1 MLTICYESLPIIFED
16 VSLFDCHEYDG
27 FLHLLGAS
35 LFLHSEDDLLC
46 LFTLVVISVVLSGPF
61 IGITLLGPILFIAIM
76 ITLSFVAS
84 IVVVPIFV
92 VPAVLEHVPV
102 LVALVAFG
110 LANMSAVFKG
120 MIPLFAVFAKE
131 VCGSTYF
138 GAAILSVRSI
148 IGFVQ
153 YHVHVHAMVVSFLAS
168 DILLFEESNEFLRGD
183 LVFRIFIDSTCSPL
197 LQLCRVV

>member
-1 MLTICYESLPIIFED
+1 MLVVCYESLPIIFKD

-35 LFLHSEDDLLC
+35 LFLRSEDNLLR
-46 LFTLVVISVVLSGPF
+46 LFALVVISVVLSGPF
-61 IGITLLGPILFIAIM
+61 IGIALLGPVLFIAIT

-84 IVVVPIFV
+84 VVVVPIFV
-92 VPAVLEHVPV
+92 VPAVLECVSV

-110 LANMSAVFKG
+110 LADMSAVFKG

-131 VCGSTYF
+131 VCGSAYF
-138 GAAILSVRSI
+138 GTAILSVRLI

-153 YHVHVHAMVVSFLAS
+153 YHVRVHTMVVSFLAS
-168 DILLFEESNEFLRGD
+168 DILLFEESDEFL
-183 LVFRIFIDSTCSPL
+183 
-197 LQLCRVV
+197 

>member
-1 MLTICYESLPIIFED
+1 MLVVCYESLPIIFED

-76 ITLSFVAS
+76 ITLYFVAS
-84 IVVVPIFV
+84 
-92 VPAVLEHVPV
+92 
-102 LVALVAFG
+102 
-110 LANMSAVFKG
+110 
-120 MIPLFAVFAKE
+120 
-131 VCGSTYF
+131 
-138 GAAILSVRSI
+138 ILSVRSI